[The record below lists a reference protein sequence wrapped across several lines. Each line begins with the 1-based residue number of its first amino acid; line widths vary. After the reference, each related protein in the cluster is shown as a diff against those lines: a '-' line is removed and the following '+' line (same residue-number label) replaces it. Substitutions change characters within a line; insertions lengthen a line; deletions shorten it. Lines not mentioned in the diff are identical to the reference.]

1 MKIRILLFLLVANT
15 ALAQDPAGWTSF
27 SWLAGCWAGTG
38 KTDYSEQWMAPAGG
52 IMLGM
57 SRTVREGKATG
68 FEFLRIVQEGGKFC
82 YIARPSDQSETR
94 FELVKSGAL
103 EMVFENPK
111 HDFPQRI
118 VYRLQADG
126 TLLARIEGKQD
137 GKDEAVD
144 FPMKRTQC
152 AGEAAVCSAE

>member
-1 MKIRILLFLLVANT
+1 MLLLLLAGST
-15 ALAQDPAGWTSF
+15 AIAQEPAAGWTSF
-27 SWLAGCWAGTG
+27 NWLAGCWAGTG
-38 KTDYSEQWMAPAGG
+38 KTNYEEQWMAPAGG

-57 SRTVREGKATG
+57 SRTVREGTAAG
-68 FEFLRIVQEGGKFC
+68 FEFLRIVHDGGKFF
-82 YIARPSDQSETR
+82 YIAKPSDQSEAR

-118 VYRLQADG
+118 VYRLQPDG
-126 TLLARIEGKQD
+126 TLLARVEGKLN
-137 GKDEAVD
+137 GKDHAVD

-152 AGEAAVCSAE
+152 AGESAVCSAE